1 MKKWFENYRTIE
13 TADGVHGD
21 KPLCAL
27 VLEVGF
33 TIWNSSFWLQAG
45 CSFTSSSLAI
55 VTLKLNKILD
65 IGWMKDPTWIVNTVE
80 ILMARTTKGYDIFR
94 AIKHE
99 IDEVTV
105 KQDFDL

>member
-1 MKKWFENYRTIE
+1 MTRGQ
-13 TADGVHGD
+13 APV
-21 KPLCAL
+21 
-27 VLEVGF
+27 
-33 TIWNSSFWLQAG
+33 WNNSFGRRAG

-65 IGWMKDPTWIVNTVE
+65 IGWVKDPTWIVSKVE
-80 ILMARTTKGYDIFR
+80 IQMARSTKGYGIFR

-105 KQDFDL
+105 KQDLYL